1 LTETI
6 SPPVIVKAQHH
17 GASPTESFAND
28 VLVGMQATPK
38 RLSSVYFYDEK
49 GSQLF
54 EEICDLDEYYLTRKE
69 TEILQRSAGEII
81 DSLPRNAHLVELGSG
96 SSRKTRILLEAAL
109 SRFDETQYSP
119 IDISSEMLA
128 SSAKDLKQRY
138 PELKIEAIAGRY
150 EFGLEQILQNNDSS
164 NCIMWL
170 GSSIGNL
177 TRKEAA
183 DFLRNIRLNIHGD
196 DCLLLGMD
204 LRKDAEIL
212 EPAYDDKMGITAAFN
227 LNLLDRINSELGGQF
242 KLDLFRHKAIYNV
255 EEGRI
260 EMYLV
265 SEKDHEVH
273 IDDFDKSIS
282 FKENE
287 NILTEYSY
295 KYSQSEIISLADA
308 SGFYLDK
315 QWLDDSGWF
324 SLNCFK
330 PKDLTPA

>member
-1 LTETI
+1 
-6 SPPVIVKAQHH
+6 
-17 GASPTESFAND
+17 
-28 VLVGMQATPK
+28 
-38 RLSSVYFYDEK
+38 
-49 GSQLF
+49 
-54 EEICDLDEYYLTRKE
+54 
-69 TEILQRSAGEII
+69 
-81 DSLPRNAHLVELGSG
+81 
-96 SSRKTRILLEAAL
+96 
-109 SRFDETQYSP
+109 
-119 IDISSEMLA
+119 
-128 SSAKDLKQRY
+128 
-138 PELKIEAIAGRY
+138 LKIEAIVGRY
-150 EFGLEQILQNNDSS
+150 EFGLKQILQANGSS

-183 DFLRNIRLNIHGD
+183 DFLRNIRQNIHGD

-204 LRKDAEIL
+204 LRKDADIL
-212 EPAYDDKMGITAAFN
+212 EPAYDDKKGVTAAFN
-227 LNLLDRINSELGGQF
+227 LNLLDRINGELGGQF
-242 KLDLFRHKAIYNV
+242 KLDDFRHKAIYNV

-273 IDDFDKSIS
+273 IDHFEKTIR

-295 KYSQSEIISLADA
+295 KYSQSEIVDLAEA